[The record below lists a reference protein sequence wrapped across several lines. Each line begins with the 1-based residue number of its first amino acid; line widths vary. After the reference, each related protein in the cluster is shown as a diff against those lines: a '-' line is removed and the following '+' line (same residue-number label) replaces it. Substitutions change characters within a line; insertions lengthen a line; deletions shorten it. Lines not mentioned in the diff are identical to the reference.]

1 MAAREFPLVPR
12 SVGEVRTRY
21 RRIQTD
27 IPVPESV
34 SVLQRL
40 RRCEPRSMGGQP
52 PIIWDSGD
60 GSLIRDPYGNQWIDF
75 SSGVLVTASGHGH
88 PAIRRAICR
97 EALSHLYHSY
107 GFPTLARADL
117 VEKLCSILPNTLS
130 RVFLL
135 TTGAEACEC
144 AVKLARTHGARVG
157 GRRKSV
163 LVSFHNAFHGRT
175 MGSQLA
181 GGSPA
186 LKQWLQ
192 GGHPNFVQVP
202 YPDGFRCQ
210 DTSFSGFLSALEQKG
225 IQPDRVCGVMSETYQ
240 GCNAALMPETY
251 VQSLREWCTH
261 NKAVL
266 ILDEVQAG
274 FGRTGTMFGFEH
286 YGIVP
291 DIACFGKG
299 ISGGM
304 PLSAVAGTE
313 ELMSLYGPGEMTS
326 THSANPVC
334 CAAALANIQTIL
346 DESLAD
352 NAKSLQPILLESG
365 RQMMADSN
373 GHIARADGVGLVMA
387 LQFVKP
393 GTTDPDPDL
402 AFEVVQAA
410 VERGVMLFAPVGV
423 GGGAIKIN
431 PPLVIIEEILREG
444 LDVIGQIVQEK
455 CAAS

>member
-1 MAAREFPLVPR
+1 
-12 SVGEVRTRY
+12 
-21 RRIQTD
+21 
-27 IPVPESV
+27 
-34 SVLQRL
+34 
-40 RRCEPRSMGGQP
+40 
-52 PIIWDSGD
+52 
-60 GSLIRDPYGNQWIDF
+60 
-75 SSGVLVTASGHGH
+75 
-88 PAIRRAICR
+88 
-97 EALSHLYHSY
+97 
-107 GFPTLARADL
+107 
-117 VEKLCSILPNTLS
+117 
-130 RVFLL
+130 
-135 TTGAEACEC
+135 
-144 AVKLARTHGARVG
+144 
-157 GRRKSV
+157 
-163 LVSFHNAFHGRT
+163 
-175 MGSQLA
+175 
-181 GGSPA
+181 
-186 LKQWLQ
+186 
-192 GGHPNFVQVP
+192 
-202 YPDGFRCQ
+202 
-210 DTSFSGFLSALEQKG
+210 
-225 IQPDRVCGVMSETYQ
+225 
-240 GCNAALMPETY
+240 
-251 VQSLREWCTH
+251 
-261 NKAVL
+261 
-266 ILDEVQAG
+266 
-274 FGRTGTMFGFEH
+274 
-286 YGIVP
+286 
-291 DIACFGKG
+291 
-299 ISGGM
+299 M